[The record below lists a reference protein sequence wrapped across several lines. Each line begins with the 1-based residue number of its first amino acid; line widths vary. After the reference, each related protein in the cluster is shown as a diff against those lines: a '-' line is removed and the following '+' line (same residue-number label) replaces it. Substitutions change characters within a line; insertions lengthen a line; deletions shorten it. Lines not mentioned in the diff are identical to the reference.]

1 VVEYGTLVAY
11 IGTTEILIIAGI
23 LVLIFGG
30 AKLPQ
35 LARGMGEAIRE
46 LRHSA
51 TDDGKDDG
59 AAKPAA

>member
-1 VVEYGTLVAY
+1 MVEYGTLVAY

>member
-1 VVEYGTLVAY
+1 MMENGTVFAY
-11 IGTTEILIIAGI
+11 LGTTEILIIAGI

-51 TDDGKDDG
+51 NDGGNDDG